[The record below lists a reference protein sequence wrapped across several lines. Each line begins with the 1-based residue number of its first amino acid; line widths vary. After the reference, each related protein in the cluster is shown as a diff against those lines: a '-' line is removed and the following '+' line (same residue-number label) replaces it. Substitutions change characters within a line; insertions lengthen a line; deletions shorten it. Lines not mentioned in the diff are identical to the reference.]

1 MDIVTV
7 VGEYVRLRRVG
18 ATQSYSGLCPFHTE
32 KTPSFRVHAN
42 HQFYKCF
49 GCGQGGDVF
58 KFLQEIER
66 ISFYEALK
74 QLAERSGIPLPKR
87 SEYADADTK
96 LRAAIFR
103 MHELAEQAYRAAL
116 SGPTGAESRAYLER
130 RGVGPASCEQFALG
144 YAERSGQFLA
154 NHLRKH
160 DFSAEQL
167 EQSGLILRR
176 DDGSHYDRFRNRLM
190 FPIHNEA
197 GKVIGFGGRAL
208 SDQDQPKYMNSPETP
223 IYKKSYVLYNFHRA
237 KEGIRKHDRV
247 VLVEGYM
254 DVIGVYTAGVS
265 EVVASCGTALTTQ
278 QVQAMKRHSG
288 RIVVNFDPDAAGA
301 AATEKSLQ
309 ILLEEAMHVRV
320 LDLSGGLDPDDYCK
334 QRGADAYSAALAESK
349 NYFYWLADRAR
360 AKYDMR
366 SAEGRVAAFQFL
378 LPAIQRLTDKIE
390 RSAIAGDVAGYL
402 GVDSG
407 LVLENFRKA
416 ATDRREKTLAAPVE
430 PVRHDEKILLNL
442 FLSSEEAR
450 NRLIPELRML
460 AAIERFGTRRIFQA
474 LFALHDAHAQFG
486 LAELDARL
494 DEADRSRLAS
504 IVLSGETKE
513 EDLSMQLGDA
523 CLEKLQ
529 RQTLDSRS
537 AALKAS
543 IRDAER
549 AGNPAEALRI
559 YEELHRFEKSRRA
572 GDVQ

>member
-1 MDIVTV
+1 
-7 VGEYVRLRRVG
+7 
-18 ATQSYSGLCPFHTE
+18 
-32 KTPSFRVHAN
+32 
-42 HQFYKCF
+42 
-49 GCGQGGDVF
+49 
-58 KFLQEIER
+58 
-66 ISFYEALK
+66 
-74 QLAERSGIPLPKR
+74 
-87 SEYADADTK
+87 
-96 LRAAIFR
+96 

-116 SGPTGAESRAYLER
+116 SGPSGAESRAYLER
-130 RGVGPASCEQFALG
+130 RGVGPAESEPFALG
-144 YAERSGQFLA
+144 YAERSGHFLA
-154 NHLRKH
+154 NVLRKH
-160 DFSAEQL
+160 DFTPEQM
-167 EQSGLILRR
+167 EQSGLVLRR
-176 DDGSHYDRFRNRLM
+176 DDGSHFDRFRNRLM
-190 FPIHNEA
+190 FPIHNES
-197 GKVIGFGGRAL
+197 GKAIGFGGRAL
-208 SDQDQPKYMNSPETP
+208 SDQDQPKYLNSPETP
-223 IYKKSYVLYNFHRA
+223 IYKKSYVLYNLHRA
-237 KEGIRKHDRV
+237 KDGIRQQDRV

-254 DVIGVYTAGVS
+254 DVIGVYAAGVK

-301 AATEKSLQ
+301 NATEKSLR
-309 ILLEEAMHVRV
+309 ILLEEAMQVRV
-320 LDLSGGLDPDDYCK
+320 LELSGGLDPDEYCK
-334 QRGADAYSAALAESK
+334 QRGADAYSAALADAK

-378 LPAIQRLTDKIE
+378 LPAIQRLTDKID

-416 ATDRREKTLAAPVE
+416 ATDRHDKTLAVPAE

-450 NRLIPELRML
+450 NRLIPELRTL
-460 AAIERFGTRRIFQA
+460 AEAVERLATRRIFQA
-474 LFALHDAHAQFG
+474 LFALYDAGAPFG
-486 LAELDARL
+486 LTELDARL

-504 IVLSGETKE
+504 IVLAGETRE
-513 EDLSMQLGDA
+513 EDLSLALGEA

-529 RQTLDSRS
+529 RQTLDSRG

-549 AGNPAEALRI
+549 AGNPAEALRF